1 MNNGGENL
9 ILNNWVLDINII
21 YHAQKMHDLTSQLKK
36 DGRSIGFVPTMGAL
50 HAGHVSLIEKAKAE
64 NDIVVCSI
72 FVNPTQFND
81 PKDLENYPRM
91 PEMDIALLKSAGADI
106 VFLPTPSEI
115 YPNGP
120 QLLAI
125 SLGFMEEI
133 MEGAFRPGHFRGV
146 ATVVNRLF
154 EIVQPSN
161 SYFGEKDFQQL
172 AIIRKMVVLLNHT
185 TTIIGCPTLRE
196 SDGLAMSS
204 RNMLL
209 TTEQRKAAPL
219 IYKAME
225 MAKEFIPHHSP
236 AAVIALVKR
245 YIQKSPYL
253 SVQYFE
259 LVNPDTLE
267 DISNWEEG
275 QPVQGCIAV
284 LTEGPRLIDNTR
296 YE

>member
-1 MNNGGENL
+1 MNSGGKNL
-9 ILNNWVLDINII
+9 ILNSWTLDINIVH
-21 YHAQKMHDLTSQLKK
+21 HAQKMHDITSQLKK

-50 HAGHVSLIEKAKAE
+50 HAGHISLIEKAKAE
-64 NDIVVCSI
+64 NDIVICSI

-81 PKDLENYPRM
+81 LKDLENYPRM
-91 PEMDIALLKSAGADI
+91 PEADIAFLKSAGCNL
-106 VFLPTPSEI
+106 VFLPTPAEI

-120 QLLAI
+120 ELLDI
-125 SLGFMEEI
+125 SFGFMEET
-133 MEGAFRPGHFRGV
+133 MEGAFRPGHFKGV

-154 EIVQPSN
+154 EIVQPTN

-172 AIIRKMVVLLNHT
+172 AIIRKMVALLNHST
-185 TTIIGCPTLRE
+185 NIIGCPTLRE

-209 TTEQRKAAPL
+209 TAEQRKSAPL

-225 MAKEFIPHHSP
+225 TAKEFIPHQSP
-236 AAVIALVKR
+236 AAVIELVKR
-245 YIQKSPYL
+245 YIQKSSYL
-253 SVQYFE
+253 SVQYFQ

-267 DISNWEEG
+267 DIKNWEEG
-275 QPVQGCIAV
+275 KPVQGCIAV
-284 LTEGPRLIDNTR
+284 LTEGPRLIDNIR